1 MCKLITKQIDNREI
15 RVADIKSS
23 YIDNIINS
31 AKLCDQ
37 INRIVL
43 FGSAIEER
51 CTEESDIDIAVYG
64 SKPENKMLL
73 SKSYKAFVRGIFS
86 YDLFQDYDI
95 LYFQEGTEED
105 LSIQKDIRKGIILY
119 EILRGK

>member
-1 MCKLITKQIDNREI
+1 MCRLITKQIDNREI

-31 AKLCDQ
+31 AQLCEQ

-51 CTEESDIDIAVYG
+51 CTEQSDIDIAVYG
-64 SKPENKMLL
+64 SEPENKMLV
-73 SKSYKAFVRGIFS
+73 SKSYKAFVRGVFS
-86 YDLFQDYDI
+86 YDFSQDYDI
-95 LYFQEGTEED
+95 LYFRDETKKG
-105 LSIQKDIRKGIILY
+105 LPIQKDISKGVILY
-119 EILRGK
+119 EK

>member
-31 AKLCDQ
+31 AQLCDQ

-119 EILRGK
+119 EK